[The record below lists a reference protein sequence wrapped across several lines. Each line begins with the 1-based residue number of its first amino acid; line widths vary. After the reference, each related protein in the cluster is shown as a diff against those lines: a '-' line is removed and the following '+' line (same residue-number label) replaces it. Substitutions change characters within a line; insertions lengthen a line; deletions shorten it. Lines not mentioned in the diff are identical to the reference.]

1 MYNRIVL
8 VLVSTL
14 CWSCAEQELRRTD
27 NSGST
32 SAQYQK
38 PACCEEAEPVGELPG
53 TSIFQL
59 QSDWESQEGKTI
71 RLAHFHGRPI
81 LLAMMFTS
89 CEYACPRILAD
100 LKIIEEQMPAGNRDA
115 VRFLLV
121 SFDTE
126 RDRPAVLKAY
136 AKKNDLDLR
145 RWTLLH
151 GAQDDVRELAAT
163 LGVRYKRSASA
174 GFSHSNLITV
184 LGRDGRVLHRQEGLG
199 ASPQSTLEAI
209 ERIIN

>member
-1 MYNRIVL
+1 MYNRLVL

-14 CWSCAEQELRRTD
+14 CWSCADQETKRTD
-27 NSGST
+27 NS
-32 SAQYQK
+32 ARAFALYQK
-38 PACCEEAEPVGELPG
+38 PACCEETGIAGEFSDA
-53 TSIFQL
+53 SIFQL
-59 QSDWESQEGKTI
+59 QSVWKSQEGKTI
-71 RLAHFHGRPI
+71 RLAHFRGRPI

-100 LKIIEEQMPAGNRDA
+100 LKFIEEQIPAVSRDA

-151 GAQDDVRELAAT
+151 GSQSDVRELAAV
-163 LGVRYKRSASA
+163 LGVRYKRSKSA
-174 GFSHSNLITV
+174 GFSHSNLVTF
-184 LGRDGRVLHRQEGLG
+184 LDREGRVLHRQEGLG